1 MTHYGGTEM
10 DNHEMD
16 KNLLEDLENDPILN
30 SLYNYL
36 RNNQPKAQ
44 ILNVRRYYEMLFAKE
59 ALDDILRQNGEDE
72 QSTVSFMPE
81 FSCGTLAVEVDS
93 FEVTDKDAFMLA
105 MSQADNFE
113 FIPLTNGRI
122 RLAFMFRGMMKAIA

>member
-1 MTHYGGTEM
+1 M
-10 DNHEMD
+10 DKHEMD

-59 ALDDILRQNGEDE
+59 ALDDILRQNGDDE
-72 QSTVSFMPE
+72 LSRVSFIPE

-105 MSQADNFE
+105 MARADNFE
-113 FIPLTNGRI
+113 FVPLTNGRI

>member
-1 MTHYGGTEM
+1 M

-16 KNLLEDLENDPILN
+16 KDLLEDLENDPILN

-44 ILNVRRYYEMLFAKE
+44 ILNVRRYYEMIFAKE
-59 ALDDILRQNGEDE
+59 ALDDILRQNGADE
-72 QSTVSFMPE
+72 LSMVSFMPE

-105 MSQADNFE
+105 MTRTDNFE
-113 FIPLTNGRI
+113 FIPLANGRI
-122 RLAFMFRGMMKAIA
+122 RLAIVFRGMMKAIA